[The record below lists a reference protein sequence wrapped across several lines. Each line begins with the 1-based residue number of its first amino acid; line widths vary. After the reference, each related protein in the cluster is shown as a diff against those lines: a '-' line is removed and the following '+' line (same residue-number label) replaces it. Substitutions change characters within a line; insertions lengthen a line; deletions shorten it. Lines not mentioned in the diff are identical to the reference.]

1 MHTTPRVCVIH
12 SFICWFI
19 HCGSWKHV
27 SYAAI
32 ASGRNNLAYYI
43 HPPANGAIF
52 YSHESPVTILPGC
65 KLQFHPWS
73 WMKVNG
79 IYVKVKDA
87 KKFMGLEVEVP
98 EDGVKKAS
106 SLEWWSAVVSIRQE
120 ANINLMVRLKERL
133 EDSLVRHSESG
144 KETCV

>member
-1 MHTTPRVCVIH
+1 
-12 SFICWFI
+12 
-19 HCGSWKHV
+19 
-27 SYAAI
+27 
-32 ASGRNNLAYYI
+32 
-43 HPPANGAIF
+43 
-52 YSHESPVTILPGC
+52 
-65 KLQFHPWS
+65 
-73 WMKVNG
+73 MKVNG